1 VRITVGKV
9 FASILLTLC
18 IGIHVL
24 EASGRWDQTFQDAND
39 EAVIV
44 AVILCVGV
52 AVSGASARLSALRLT
67 RIRQPL
73 STVQARTTC
82 PVRSRDWLSALLFAA
97 PSPPPLRL
105 RI

>member
-1 VRITVGKV
+1 VRIIVGKL

-24 EASGRWDQTFQDAND
+24 EASGHWDQTFQDAND

-52 AVSGASARLSALRLT
+52 AVAAAGARLSALRLT

-73 STVQARTTC
+73 STVQART
-82 PVRSRDWLSALLFAA
+82 PVRSRHGLPTLLFAPA
-97 PSPPPLRL
+97 SPPPLPL
-105 RI
+105 RV

>member
-1 VRITVGKV
+1 VRITVGKL

-52 AVSGASARLSALRLT
+52 AVSGAGARASALRLT

-73 STVQARTTC
+73 SSVQARI
-82 PVRSRDWLSALLFAA
+82 PVRAPDSLSTLLSAAA
-97 PSPPPLRL
+97 SPPPLPL